1 MKHILLLFITI
12 TTIMQ
17 ANAQTIYI
25 KTNIGQ
31 IAIHSYNQKSE
42 KIPIIFCMGFILTII
57 YGTIK

>member
-1 MKHILLLFITI
+1 
-12 TTIMQ
+12 MQ